1 QQNLPQRYIELV
13 VVADRRVFMKYN
25 SDLNIIRTRV
35 HEIVNIINGF
45 YRSLNIDVS
54 LVNLEIWSGQDPL
67 TIQSSSSNTLNS
79 EGLWREKVLLN
90 KKKKD
95 NAQLLTAIE
104 FKCET
109 LGKAYLNSMCN
120 PRSSVGIVKD
130 HSPINLL
137 VAVTMAHE
145 LGHNLGME
153 HDGKDCLRGASL
165 CIMRPGLTPGRSYE
179 FSDDSM
185 GYYQKFLNQYK
196 PQCILNKP

>member
-35 HEIVNIINGF
+35 HEIVNIINEF
-45 YRSLNIDVS
+45 YRSLNIRVS
-54 LVNLEIWSGQDPL
+54 LTDLEIWSGQDFI

-79 EGLWREKVLLN
+79 FGEWRERVLLIW
-90 KKKKD
+90 KRHD
-95 NAQLLTAIE
+95 NAQLLTAINFE
-104 FKCET
+104 GKII
-109 LGKAYLNSMCN
+109 GKAYTSSMCN